1 MCIRDRDIKDEL
13 ELINDLEDD
22 LLARKEYLA
31 YHQGWTKEHSGE
43 RSYYVKDGV
52 LFTDINAV
60 MANINERV

>member
-1 MCIRDRDIKDEL
+1 MDIEEALKQID
-13 ELINDLEDD
+13 DLEDD
-22 LLARKEYLA
+22 LLVRKEFLA
-31 YHQGWTKEHSGE
+31 YHQGWTKENTGE